1 MWNCIK
7 ELFLLS
13 AYSMIYAN
21 VAGIKDPLKQ
31 DLALEFCLNQYQVI
45 SILNE
50 SHINHDES
58 QTKDCLLCFIKV
70 LKVSLRLTL
79 IQKRGSCPLRLLLL
93 METLFYNSAT
103 FFRAYYTVLLVPCVN
118 TLPYSHR
125 FKSLMYTRTSPN
137 LYHLLIYSSDLLV
150 QFHCL
155 VLI

>member
-1 MWNCIK
+1 
-7 ELFLLS
+7 
-13 AYSMIYAN
+13 MIYTN

-50 SHINHDES
+50 SHINLDQSH
-58 QTKDCLLCFIKV
+58 TKDCLPCFIKV
-70 LKVSLRLTL
+70 LKVSLRLKL

-93 METLFYNSAT
+93 METLFYNSAS

-125 FKSLMYTRTSPN
+125 FKSLTRTHYILEHP
-137 LYHLLIYSSDLLV
+137 LTYIT
-150 QFHCL
+150 F
-155 VLI
+155 